1 MMQEL
6 LVFHKIL
13 KKWSEMKKGV
23 TRSTMVKLI
32 QTVYKV
38 GEQMKEKSNT

>member
-1 MMQEL
+1 MQEVL
-6 LVFHKIL
+6 FFHKML
-13 KKWSEMKKGV
+13 KKWSEMKKGI
-23 TRSTMVKLI
+23 TRSTMMKLV